1 MKTLIKTKRTGWSL
15 GAVLLLVGFVLGLA
29 ASGGDGVDVP
39 DLSVSTAYAA
49 PTNELR
55 SYADVVDAAMGGV
68 VNISTDK
75 IVEMPNWHPMLDD
88 SILRRFF
95 GEPEDGGDNERIERS
110 LGSGVIVSDDG
121 YILTSNH
128 VIERASKIRVLLGG
142 NREYEAEIVGQD
154 EQTDVALIKIDPDE
168 SLPFVTIGDSRSLRI
183 GDQVMAIGNPFGVGQ
198 TATIGIVSALGRSIG
213 LMQYEDFIQTDA
225 AINPGNS
232 GGALVNMNGEL
243 VGINTAILSRSGGS
257 QGIGFAI
264 PSHMAERIMGML
276 VADGRVKRAW
286 LGVTTGRVDQ
296 TMADALG
303 MARPRGVLMTVVNPD
318 TPAEKAGLKEGDV
331 ILMVDGKD
339 VNSIS
344 SLRNTISL
352 AGVGTKV
359 DLRILRDGRERGLG
373 VTLGEMPEN
382 LTTAGGNEVEEEA
395 AEGFEGVTVRALSER
410 IRRQLDVDDG
420 LEGVVVTNVERTS
433 NAWNRGLRQGDVI
446 LEVARE
452 RVRSL
457 DDYRRLI
464 EKDKDRPVLLK
475 IQRGDQTPLIAIPR

>member
-1 MKTLIKTKRTGWSL
+1 MKTMIKTKRSGWTF
-15 GAVLLLVGFVLGLA
+15 GAALLLVGFVLGLA
-29 ASGGDGVDVP
+29 ATGGDAPAVSG
-39 DLSVSTAYAA
+39 LSVSAAHAA
-49 PTNELR
+49 PANELR
-55 SYADVVDAAMGGV
+55 SYADVADAAMSGV

-75 IVEMPNWHPMLDD
+75 IVEMPDWHPLLDD
-88 SILRRFF
+88 PTLRRFF
-95 GEPEDGGDNERIERS
+95 GEPEGDEGNERIERS
-110 LGSGVIVSDDG
+110 LGSGVIVSADG

-128 VIERASKIRVLLGG
+128 VITQASKIRVLLGG
-142 NREYEAEIVGQD
+142 NREYEAEIIGQD
-154 EQTDVALIKIDPDE
+154 EMTDVALIKIEPDE
-168 SLPFVTIGDSRSLRI
+168 SLPFVELGDSRAMRI

-232 GGALVNMNGEL
+232 GGALVNMQGEL

-276 VADGRVKRAW
+276 IADGRVKRAW
-286 LGVTTGRVDQ
+286 LGVSTGEVDQ

-303 MARPRGVLMTVVNPD
+303 MERPRGVLMTVINPE
-318 TPAEKAGLKEGDV
+318 TPAEKAGMKEGDV
-331 ILMVDGKD
+331 ILSVDGKD

-344 SLRNTISL
+344 ALRNTISL
-352 AGVGTKV
+352 AGVGTEV
-359 DLRILRDGRERGLG
+359 DLHILREGRERDLK
-373 VTLGEMPEN
+373 VTLGDMPED
-382 LTTAGGNEVEEEA
+382 LTAATRPREEEES
-395 AEGFEGVTVRALSER
+395 AEGIEGVLVRAMSER
-410 IRRQLDVDDG
+410 IRQQLDVDDG
-420 LEGVVVTNVERTS
+420 LEGVVVTDVERTS
-433 NAWNRGLRQGDVI
+433 NAWNRGLRNGDVI